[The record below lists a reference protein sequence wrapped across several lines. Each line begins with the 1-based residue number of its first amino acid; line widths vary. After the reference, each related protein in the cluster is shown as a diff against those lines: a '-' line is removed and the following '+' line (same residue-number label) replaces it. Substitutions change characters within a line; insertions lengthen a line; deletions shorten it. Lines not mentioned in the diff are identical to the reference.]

1 MINKHKIKKGI
12 VLLSG
17 GIDSVVTAAYA
28 QKMGY
33 KIIPLF
39 FDYGQIVLKKELF
52 CAHSLAKLLKLQPLM
67 IIKLPWLRLISGKSG
82 LIRKNIKLISKKTWT
97 REYVPFRNTIF
108 LSIATALAESLAA
121 NAIFVGSTATD
132 RICPD
137 NRPIYLKAMQKVI
150 RRGTKL
156 KTDIKLLA
164 PLVFK
169 TKTEIVRM
177 GHKLNIPFQ
186 FTWSC
191 HKTNKNPC
199 GLCSNCVSRSKAFRN
214 NNLKDPIVYEPS
226 KCKRD

>member
-1 MINKHKIKKGI
+1 MINKHKTKKGI
-12 VLLSG
+12 ILLSG
-17 GIDSVVTAAYA
+17 GIDSAVAAAYA

-39 FDYGQIVLKKELF
+39 FDYGQISLKRELS
-52 CAHSLAKLLKLQPLM
+52 CARSLTKLLKLQPLM
-67 IIKLPWLRLISGKSG
+67 IIKLSWLRSISGKSG
-82 LIRKNIKLISKKTWT
+82 LIREDIKLISKKTWA

-108 LSIATALAESLAA
+108 LSIATALAESLAVD
-121 NAIFVGSTATD
+121 AIFIGSTATD

-137 NRPIYLKAMQKVI
+137 NRPIYLKAIQEVI

-164 PLVFK
+164 PLVLK
-169 TKTEIVRM
+169 TKTEIIKI
-177 GHKLNIPFQ
+177 GHKLNVPFQ

-214 NNLKDPIVYEPS
+214 NNLKDPITYEPS
-226 KCKRD
+226 KYE